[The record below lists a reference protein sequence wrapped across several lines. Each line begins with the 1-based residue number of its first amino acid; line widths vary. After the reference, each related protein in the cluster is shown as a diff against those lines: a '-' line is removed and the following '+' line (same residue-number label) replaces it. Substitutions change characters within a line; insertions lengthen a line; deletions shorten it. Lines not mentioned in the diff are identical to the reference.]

1 MAALPE
7 RPAALF
13 PSYAEC
19 PVSGQPVAHPSSTE
33 TRDRAEAPG
42 GPRRLILLGATGSI
56 GGSTLDVVRHAA
68 ATGEGPGFEI
78 VGAAA
83 GRDAAGLAAIAAEF
97 GPMPLALAAAGADAG
112 AGTAGVNVPAGSS
125 WITGPD
131 AAVELIERVARP
143 GDLVLS
149 AIVGV
154 AGLRPTLAAIERGCD
169 IALANKETL
178 VAGGDLV
185 MPAAAAAGVRMLPV
199 DSEHA
204 AIAQCLIGV
213 DDPAAIAEIVLTASG
228 GPFRTWTR
236 DRMAAATVAQALD
249 HPTWS
254 MGAKVSIDSASL
266 MNKALELV
274 EAHHLFGVGAD
285 RLSVL
290 VHPQSIVHG
299 MVRLRDG
306 SVLAQFAAPDMRTPI
321 QQALVGDVARTGAG
335 TRLDWTSI
343 ASMQFEPV
351 DTERFSAPA
360 LARAAIERGGTAGT
374 VLNAANEIAVE
385 AFLGE
390 RLPFLSIVE
399 LVSTVLQEVPTGP
412 VARLEDVLAA
422 DETAREAARGHL
434 DHFARSSTN

>member
-1 MAALPE
+1 
-7 RPAALF
+7 
-13 PSYAEC
+13 
-19 PVSGQPVAHPSSTE
+19 VSGQPAARPSPTATS
-33 TRDRAEAPG
+33 DRVEAPS

-68 ATGEGPGFEI
+68 MTGDGPGFEI

-97 GPMPLALAAAGADAG
+97 GPMPLALAAAEHSGAAGLDA
-112 AGTAGVNVPAGSS
+112 PAGSI

-204 AIAQCLIGV
+204 AIAQCLAGV
-213 DDPAAIAEIVLTASG
+213 EDPAAIAEIVLTASG
-228 GPFRTWTR
+228 GPFRTWSR
-236 DRMAAATVAQALD
+236 ERMASATVAEALD

-254 MGAKVSIDSASL
+254 MGAKTTIDSASL

-299 MVRLRDG
+299 LVRLRDG
-306 SVLAQFAAPDMRTPI
+306 SVLAQLAAPDMRTPI
-321 QQALVGDVARTGAG
+321 HQALVGDVARPGPG
-335 TRLDWTSI
+335 TSLDWASI
-343 ASMQFEPV
+343 ASIQFEPV
-351 DTERFSAPA
+351 DAERFAAPA
-360 LARAAIERGGTAGT
+360 LALTAIRRGGTAGT
-374 VLNAANEIAVE
+374 VLNAANEVAVE
-385 AFLGE
+385 AFLGG
-390 RLPFLSIVE
+390 RLPFVAVVE
-399 LVSTVLQEVPTGP
+399 VVSAVLEEVRGGP
-412 VARLEDVLAA
+412 VTGLADILAA
-422 DETAREAARGHL
+422 DAAAREAARAHL
-434 DHFARSSTN
+434 DRFARSDSDSRSRTR